1 MDKNT
6 KIGIIVIVAIV
17 VLVGAYFL
25 GKSSNNSN
33 QPITT
38 SSDNSLQTTPTSQE
52 PTQNQNNTISEA
64 NNLNIASENG
74 LACKNTAEAAASS
87 DSINKSVTVIRTKYN
102 QITNV
107 CYYEVLINDGS
118 DTEMDIRVA
127 RMITGLHIVLIHQRE
142 QYVTTELIAIKVWI
156 LSNNLINLRIIILI
170 INNETYY

>member
-127 RMITGLHIVLIHQRE
+127 PDDNWIAYCAYTSTGAICNDRINSHQGLDTE
-142 QYVTTELIAIKVWI
+142 QQFNQFEDYYF
-156 LSNNLINLRIIILI
+156 NN
-170 INNETYY
+170 